1 MARHLVSQYDLSPEQ
16 LAVLLRA
23 LQAHT
28 GGDEASGTPSQS
40 RTDPAADLSRV
51 IQSLGAVE
59 AALSSR
65 QVTLISGGRVEN
77 LTNIGHADQIVADK
91 VVIQLQVAVPA
102 ADQAPDGGPS
112 SDQPLL
118 TPPATGG
125 PQERGAGTTS
135 ATADNLVEQLA
146 ARVSG
151 DTRRRLDELRTALRM
166 GRGGDVAAELDR
178 LEQGAPRVW
187 DEALPYEVKA
197 DILIFA
203 AALAVDLQ
211 GSAVRAQ
218 ALLERA
224 RGYAQRDDVKVRA
237 LIVRLEFGSQA
248 ALDLLEAEGRD
259 DTDTVNL
266 RAAFLLDLGRARD
279 CLTLLDRI
287 VPDGAIYTEA
297 LRLRALACLLDK
309 RIDAARAAARAAL
322 DREQRWVLNRHTTA
336 LIDYYGALSPA
347 ALPDRLPAWPQPVP
361 LPYVKRDD
369 DSLRSLD
376 HAVDGFRAL
385 ARDVDAGSDD
395 YRSAQVWLLA
405 CLADAADLREEALA
419 QARALLADDATAP
432 HAVTWIVARGYD
444 IDARPTIRRF
454 EALIELQQADLPH
467 LLALIVWYTAHNK
480 ARKAVS
486 LLTQPPVKRLF
497 TERRAERLWTLWY
510 AQALTAAGR
519 ATAAL
524 RAIDKAPPYTE
535 LRDAR
540 TAALYAQAQTRGKWE
555 PLFRHLEGVYED
567 TGEPAYLYECC
578 EAKMQRGEW
587 AYIAD
592 RAEELVARCET
603 EAAIRLAVRAL
614 YRTRRFG
621 LCRDLLDRRLDL
633 FARRRLPAELRRLKI
648 ACLQE
653 LAAIPEAASEAE
665 AMVREEMTPE
675 NLLLL
680 IQIHRAAGNLP
691 ALVYWAQ
698 HLRTMRDLT
707 PADALRGAV
716 LVQHDDKD
724 LARVLWRQAVHGPDL
739 PDDVVATAW
748 ALGFN
753 LGCDAEMEPITAR
766 VAAMGQASR
775 FGIQVL
781 DTAEIPALL
790 QSQRA
795 QQEAMARLYL
805 QGIAP
810 VQIVAAVTRQSL
822 VDLYHADLAAREHAP
837 DPAHQPALLARHGGR
852 PLPPGFPQMASERR
866 LHLDVTALLLA
877 AHLDLLPR
885 VERAFGPLYVAADA
899 TADLVAMR
907 DTLAVHQPSR
917 EPIAELIANLVEQ
930 RAIRP
935 AEDEP
940 APARDV
946 QVAREMGDVWADLYG
961 RAVSDDGYVVGYL
974 PVRRPTLDGA
984 SATLPDGVR
993 HRVVN
998 CRAVID
1004 AVHDLGAISSHQ
1016 RDEAVARLGHEGVV
1030 APDAPLPAAGAHLF
1044 CHGNT
1049 IELLADTGHLETIC
1063 ERFAVRVEQGEIE
1076 RLRASAAANEHAR
1089 RNIRWLTDLIAK
1101 LHRGLEDGT
1110 YRRVPLP
1117 PADPPDD
1124 DSSALQGERS
1134 LRTLLQ
1140 IAARPGDIL
1149 WADDRFMTSYPQQE
1163 GGMPIV
1169 GVNEVLKTLV
1179 GAGALA
1185 EDAYYHTLIRLRA
1198 SNVRFIP
1205 IEPGEI
1211 LFHLMRA
1218 PLDAATGAVT
1228 ETRHLRTLRRY
1239 AAACVLQGNV
1249 LQRPP
1254 VPDTISN
1261 KAGEMAF
1268 LLGLKAAVIDA
1279 LAGVWQSAVDEAA
1292 SQARAEWLLRNM
1304 YLDLTTLRALVPAG
1318 HPAEGDLSDEDALS
1332 MEAVS
1337 ITRLLASHPP
1347 LGDDARADK
1356 ERRGRYVAWL
1366 DRRLLGPRFE
1376 REPRLVKAVV
1386 AHLTDSFLEVFA
1398 SGVAEGHDPQQV
1410 AVSILA
1416 YAGTL
1421 PKPLR
1426 DAVQGDT
1433 TFMAKIGVQVR
1444 DTYDQDGLTFDRDD
1458 FYRTAARVIEGEDT
1472 SIMPIDADKPVTLRR
1487 CDSPNG
1493 HLAVCFDNPVT
1504 GRESRVD
1511 TGELSLLLK
1520 DAPGRT
1526 ASLRAHR
1533 WWLDCDD
1540 ETLNTIALQVES
1552 AADPA
1557 ARIELAMPWWK
1568 TSAALYYADLDR
1580 RGRLREDVRFADLLS
1595 PDADG
1600 LRRHL
1605 RLPASVEPAAV
1616 LHALD
1621 EAAGRLVR
1629 EEGLPAAI
1637 ERFAGLPVPL
1647 PAAIASAFDALTIEA
1662 RRTLIK
1668 SLVRASRA
1676 PLARIHLLYLL
1687 RRCADEAVAYRRLAS
1702 HIVRALIGAE
1712 GQGASRAYAAILR
1725 WTARALTRRPETYT
1739 WAPAVRLAVVWAHAH
1754 RILAILMGT
1763 GTDVASV
1770 ERAIRRLVPDMSD
1783 NIFEPS
1789 RAEWTDITHP
1799 HRIDEAPD
1807 TLLLSGLLYACGDQV
1822 DALVAGFH
1830 TVAAVADNNTPV
1842 HPALILDPARADNR
1856 LGSFLAEPVIDRFP
1870 SLRLGGNSEVV
1881 TIDSVREIV
1890 RLAVA
1895 RLSVN
1900 VSDFEAWDLI
1910 GALLGD
1916 MPPEPSIASEWHA
1929 VLLAT
1934 SFVDLVE
1941 KDLASGLGALRIA
1954 CVQSRFRGDG
1964 VRAHLETQIVD
1975 IARRIAAE
1983 AGDAGDMEDT
1993 ARQAMAELGL
2003 ILLIDAAR
2011 LCARSGVVA
2020 HGVGDFASLTNRII
2034 DASMIL
2040 TSRFQPLVQ
2049 RLYEQLPSPALRHL
2063 APLLVRL
2070 RTLP

>member
-1 MARHLVSQYDLSPEQ
+1 MSQYDLSPEQ
-16 LAVLLRA
+16 LAALLRA

-28 GGDEASGTPSQS
+28 GGDEASETSLQS

-51 IQSLGAVE
+51 IQSLGDVG

-65 QVTLISGGRVEN
+65 QVTYVSGGRVKN
-77 LTNIGHADQIVADK
+77 LTNIGHADTI
-91 VVIQLQVAVPA
+91 VIQLQVAVPA
-102 ADQAPDGGPS
+102 ADRAPDGGPS
-112 SDQPLL
+112 SDQPLPA
-118 TPPATGG
+118 PPTTGG

-135 ATADNLVEQLA
+135 ATADNLVGQLA

-151 DTRRRLDELRTALRM
+151 DTRRRLDELRTALRI
-166 GRGGDVAAELDR
+166 GRGGDIAAELDR

-187 DEALPYEVKA
+187 DEALPYETKA

-211 GSAVRAQ
+211 GDAARAK
-218 ALLERA
+218 ALLKRA
-224 RGYAQRDDVKVRA
+224 RGYARRDDVKVRA
-237 LIVRLEFGSQA
+237 LIIRLESGSQA
-248 ALDLLEAEGRD
+248 ALDLLEAERRD
-259 DTDTVNL
+259 DTDAVNL

-287 VPDGAIYTEA
+287 TPDDAIYTEA

-309 RIDAARAAARAAL
+309 RIDDARAAARTAL
-322 DREQRWVLNRHTTA
+322 DREKQWVLNRHAAA

-376 HAVDGFRAL
+376 RAVDGFRAL
-385 ARDVDAGSDD
+385 ARDMDVGSDD

-405 CLADAADLREEALA
+405 CLADAANSEEEALA
-419 QARALLADDATAP
+419 QVRTLLADDAAAP
-432 HAVTWIVARGYD
+432 YVITWIVARGYD
-444 IDARPTIRRF
+444 VDARPTIRRF
-454 EALIELQQADLPH
+454 EALVELQQADLPH
-467 LLALIVWYTAHNK
+467 LLALVVWYTAHNK
-480 ARKAVS
+480 AGKAVS
-486 LLTQPPVKRLF
+486 WLTRPQVKRLF
-497 TERRAERLWTLWY
+497 TDRGAERLWTLWHT
-510 AQALTAAGR
+510 QALTAAGR

-524 RAIDKAPPYTE
+524 RAIDKAPAYAE

-540 TAALYAQAQTRGKWE
+540 TAALYALAQARGAWE
-555 PLFRHLEGVYED
+555 ALFQHLERVYED
-567 TGEPAYLYECC
+567 TGKPAYLYECC

-587 AYIAD
+587 AYVAD

-603 EAAIRLAVRAL
+603 EAAARLAIRAL

-621 LCRDLLDRRLDL
+621 PCRDLLDRRLDL
-633 FARRRLPAELRRLKI
+633 FAHRRLPADLRRLKI

-653 LAAIPEAASEAE
+653 LAAIPEATTEAE
-665 AMVREEMTPE
+665 VMVREEMTPE
-675 NLLLL
+675 NLLPLL
-680 IQIHRAAGNLP
+680 QIHRAAGNLP

-707 PADALRGAV
+707 PVDALRGTV

-724 LARVLWRQAVHGPDL
+724 LARALWRQAIHGPDL
-739 PDDVVATAW
+739 PDDVVSTAW

-753 LGCDAEMEPITAR
+753 LGCDDEMEPITTR
-766 VAAMGQASR
+766 VTAMGQTSR
-775 FGIQVL
+775 YGIQVM
-781 DTAEIPALL
+781 DAADIPALL
-790 QSQRA
+790 QGQRA
-795 QQEAMARLYL
+795 QQEEMARMYL

-822 VDLYHADLAAREHAP
+822 VNLYHTALAAREYAP
-837 DPAHQPALLARHGGR
+837 DPAHQPALLARYGGR
-852 PLPPGFPQMASERR
+852 PLPPGFPQMPPERR

-885 VERAFGPLYVAADA
+885 VERALGPLYVAADA

-917 EPIAELIANLVEQ
+917 EPIAELIANLVDR
-930 RAIRP
+930 RAVRP

-940 APARDV
+940 APARDAR
-946 QVAREMGDVWADLYG
+946 VAREMGDGWADLYG
-961 RAVSDDGYVVGYL
+961 RAVSADGYVVGYL
-974 PVRRPTLDGA
+974 PLRRPVLNDA
-984 SATLPDGVR
+984 SATLPDAAR

-998 CRAVID
+998 CRSIID
-1004 AVHDLGAISSHQ
+1004 ALHDLGAISPHQ
-1016 RDEAVARLGHEGVV
+1016 RDEAVARLGYEGVV
-1030 APDAPLPAAGAHLF
+1030 VPDAPLPAAGARLF

-1049 IELLADTGHLETIC
+1049 IEILADTGHLETIC
-1063 ERFAVRVEQGEIE
+1063 ERFVIRVEQGEIE
-1076 RLRASAAANEHAR
+1076 RLRASVVANEHAR
-1089 RNIRWLTDLIAK
+1089 RNIRWLTDLIAT

-1110 YRRVPLP
+1110 YRRVPLV
-1117 PADPPDD
+1117 PAVPPDND
-1124 DSSALQGERS
+1124 DPGALQGERS

-1140 IAARPGDIL
+1140 IAAQPGDIL

-1169 GVNEVLKTLV
+1169 GVNEVLKALV
-1179 GAGALA
+1179 GVGALT
-1185 EDAYYHTLIRLRA
+1185 EDAYYHVLIRLRA

-1205 IEPGEI
+1205 IESGEI
-1211 LFHLMRA
+1211 LFHLLRA
-1218 PLDAATGAVT
+1218 PLDAATGAVI
-1228 ETRHLRTLRRY
+1228 ETRPLRTLRRY

-1254 VPDTISN
+1254 VPDSVSN

-1268 LLGLKAAVIDA
+1268 LLGLKAAAIDA
-1279 LAGVWQSAVDEAA
+1279 LAGVWESGADEAA
-1292 SQARAEWLLRNM
+1292 SRARADWLLRNM
-1304 YLDLTTLRALVPAG
+1304 YLDITTLRTLVPVGRQDEA
-1318 HPAEGDLSDEDALS
+1318 DLSDEETLA

-1337 ITRLLASHPP
+1337 VTRLLVSHPP
-1347 LGDDARADK
+1347 ISDDASADK

-1366 DRRLLGPRFE
+1366 DKRLLGPRFE
-1376 REPRLVKAVV
+1376 REPRLVTAVA
-1386 AHLTDSFLEVFA
+1386 AHLTDSFLEVFT
-1398 SGVAEGHDPQQV
+1398 SGVAEGHAPQQV

-1416 YAGTL
+1416 YAGTF
-1421 PKPLR
+1421 PKALH
-1426 DAVQGDT
+1426 DALQNDT
-1433 TFMAKIGVQVR
+1433 TFMVKIGVQVR

-1458 FYRTAARVIEGEDT
+1458 FYRAAARVIAGEDAA
-1472 SIMPIDADKPVTLRR
+1472 IMPIDAGKPVTLRR
-1487 CDSPNG
+1487 CDSPDG
-1493 HLAVCFDNPVT
+1493 HLAICFDNPVI

-1520 DAPGRT
+1520 DATERA

-1540 ETLNTIALQVES
+1540 ETLDTLASQVE
-1552 AADPA
+1552 AADEPA
-1557 ARIELAMPWWK
+1557 SRIELAMPWWK

-1595 PDADG
+1595 ADADG

-1605 RLPASVEPAAV
+1605 RLPADVEPAAV
-1616 LHALD
+1616 AHTLD
-1621 EAAGRLVR
+1621 EAAGHLVR

-1647 PAAIASAFDALTIEA
+1647 PTAIALAFDALTAEA
-1662 RRTLIK
+1662 RRALIK
-1668 SLVRASRA
+1668 DLVRASRA

-1687 RRCADEAVAYRRLAS
+1687 RRCAGEAVAYRRLAS
-1702 HIVRALIGAE
+1702 RVARALIGVE
-1712 GQGASRAYAAILR
+1712 GQGANRTYAALLR
-1725 WTARALTRRPETYT
+1725 WIDRALARRPETHR
-1739 WAPAVRLAVVWAHAH
+1739 WAPAVRLAVAWAHAH

-1763 GTDVASV
+1763 GTDVASL
-1770 ERAIRRLVPDMSD
+1770 ERAIHRIVPDMSD
-1783 NIFEPS
+1783 NLFESS

-1830 TVAAVADNNTPV
+1830 IGAAVADDNTSV
-1842 HPALILDPARADNR
+1842 HPALILDPARANNR
-1856 LGSFLAEPVIDRFP
+1856 LGSFLAEPVIDHYP
-1870 SLRLGGNSEVV
+1870 SLRLGGDSEVV
-1881 TIDSVREIV
+1881 TTDAVREIV

-1895 RLSVN
+1895 RLSVTA
-1900 VSDFEAWDLI
+1900 SDFEAWDLI

-1916 MPPEPSIASEWHA
+1916 TPPAPSVESGWHT

-1954 CVQSRFRGDG
+1954 CVQSLCRGDD
-1964 VRAHLETQIVD
+1964 VHAHLATQIVD
-1975 IARRIAAE
+1975 IARHIAVE
-1983 AGDAGDMEDT
+1983 GRDAGDMEDA
-1993 ARQAMAELGL
+1993 ARQAMGELGL
-2003 ILLIDAAR
+2003 ILLIDAVR
-2011 LCARSGVVA
+2011 LCARSGAVA
-2020 HGVGDFASLTNRII
+2020 DGVGDFASLSNRII
-2034 DASMIL
+2034 DASTLL